1 MVVLLII
8 FVELL
13 TSLLRD
19 ILLRIIFNFDTFLV
33 LWFILRI
40 TQTFSIFSLFTIWC
54 IKLKHLHQL
63 SCMNHT
69 WPHHYLAHYFTI
81 SISWFISVLINIL
94 IKNRFLWKLIFLNWQ
109 QIILVYLIEILNLI
123 TAIFWN
129 GIKGL
134 ITEIIKYKIWSWI
147 IDIDNIIIFIFS

>member
-13 TSLLRD
+13 TSLLQD

-69 WPHHYLAHYFTI
+69 WSHHYLAHYFTI
-81 SISWFISVLINIL
+81 FISWFISVLINIL

-109 QIILVYLIEILNLI
+109 QIILVYLIEILDLI

-147 IDIDNIIIFIFS
+147 IDIDNIFIFS